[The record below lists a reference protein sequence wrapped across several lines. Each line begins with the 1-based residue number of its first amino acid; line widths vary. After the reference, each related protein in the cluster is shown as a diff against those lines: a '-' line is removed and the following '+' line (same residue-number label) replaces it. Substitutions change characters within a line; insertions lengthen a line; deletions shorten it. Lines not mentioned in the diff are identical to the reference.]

1 MGRGGGAGARSGAF
15 VQAVLQSANGGLVA
29 TGDGYDELIRRLR
42 ARMEGSASRERS
54 LDWRAA
60 GVIEELQAR
69 VVELE
74 QENAHLRDEGL
85 AERDAI
91 TTPEGMPPVD
101 ESPVASAAPAAPAAA
116 LSIQQAAALL
126 NVSYATVFAHK
137 RNLGFFQVGR
147 VWRVTLEGLKAATS
161 GSALQQSAVADR
173 VRSPSGRVADPRS
186 SYLSPSARQAARE
199 LDALLKNRRKR
210 SP

>member
-1 MGRGGGAGARSGAF
+1 MTTS
-15 VQAVLQSANGGLVA
+15 
-29 TGDGYDELIRRLR
+29 DGYDELIQRLR

-60 GVIEELQAR
+60 GAIEELQAR

-74 QENAHLRDEGL
+74 QENARLRDESL
-85 AERDAI
+85 AERDTS
-91 TTPEGMPPVD
+91 TTPDGMPPVD
-101 ESPVASAAPAAPAAA
+101 ESPVASGAPAAA

-126 NVSYATVFAHK
+126 NVSYATVFTHK

-161 GSALQQSAVADR
+161 GPSEPQSTPVQRDKR
-173 VRSPSGRVADPRS
+173 PDGRVADPRS
-186 SYLSPSARQAARE
+186 PYLSPSARQAARE
-199 LDALLKNRRKR
+199 FDELVKSRRKR